1 MAGVAVLGYG
11 TVGSGVV
18 DVIETHREMLSA
30 KAGKP
35 VYIKYIVDVREFPD
49 SPYSDKF
56 VSDFSTL
63 ENDPEIETVVE
74 AIGGR
79 RIAYEFTKRAL
90 AAGKN
95 VVTSNKELVAHHAV
109 ELFELARKNNV
120 RYMYEAS
127 VGGGIPIIRPLS
139 QCLAAN
145 EITEIYGILN
155 GTTNYILTRMI
166 TASLSFEEA
175 LREAQALGYAEADP
189 GADIHGDDACR
200 KICILAS
207 LAFGSHIH
215 PDQVRIEGIDSIAP
229 EDIAFADAEG
239 CRIKLLGR
247 AKKLENGKLYVSVAP
262 FVIPDD
268 SPLASIDGVFNG
280 ILVHGDSVDDVMYY
294 GRGAGKYPTASAVV
308 ADVVDTMRSFGDERR
323 IEWGKADP
331 DLVADCRK
339 VSHRYMVRVYGN
351 LKGAFDAAEK
361 LFGEVEAIRCS
372 AVSIFDGAFITPEL
386 PEEKLLA
393 GIENMKAAGVD
404 VRNRLMLL

>member
-280 ILVHGDSVDDVMYY
+280 ILVHGDSVDDVMFY